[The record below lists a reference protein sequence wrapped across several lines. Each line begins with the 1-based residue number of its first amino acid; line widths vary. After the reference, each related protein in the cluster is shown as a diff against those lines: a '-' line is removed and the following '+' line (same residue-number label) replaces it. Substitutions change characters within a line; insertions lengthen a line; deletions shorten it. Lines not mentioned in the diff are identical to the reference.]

1 VYADYDAWPE
11 MFPTISAVRVRQR
24 VGTTLVLE
32 VEHIE
37 GLVIN
42 ELERAHVSNAR
53 SAGEVDVAK
62 LGTG

>member
-1 VYADYDAWPE
+1 MPGRSV
-11 MFPTISAVRVRQR
+11 
-24 VGTTLVLE
+24 VGTTLGLE

-42 ELERAHVSNAR
+42 ELERGHVSNAR